1 LARAVFYLL
10 LFTFC
15 LCKEAP
21 VASDEI
27 RQTIESARDSY
38 REELDRTRRE
48 LNEVEVLVR
57 QGTVEVDKLSQREM
71 SVSNRVRD
79 LEVNLDRY
87 SKDDIKNIFTTAQEV
102 QMRLQIM
109 RGQLEQTQARQ
120 TTLRQRQT
128 TLNSFVDML
137 EQLAASVGSSSGASN
152 GGGNGGGGTEEL
164 IAGIIQSQEK
174 ERLRIS
180 LQMHDGPAQ
189 SMSNLVLRAEIC
201 QRLIDHDLDQ
211 ARSELTGLK
220 TAINT
225 TLQDTRKFI
234 FDLRP
239 MTLDDLGLVP
249 TLRRYVSQFGEK
261 SHLEVNLMIQ
271 NLDQRLPSHYEVTIF
286 RFVQEALNNVAKHA
300 SAHQARVL
308 LDVSNNTLQ
317 ILIED
322 DGGGFHV
329 NEMLAD
335 SSQRRNMGIASMRQQ
350 AEVLLRGEF
359 GIESA
364 IGRGTRVAA
373 TIPMP

>member
-1 LARAVFYLL
+1 MQ
-10 LFTFC
+10 
-15 LCKEAP
+15 K
-21 VASDEI
+21 
-27 RQTIESARDSY
+27 IERARDAY

-48 LNEVEVLVR
+48 ISEVEVLVR
-57 QGTVEVDKLSQREM
+57 QGSGEVEKLGQREL

-79 LEVNLDRY
+79 LEVNLDKY
-87 SKDDIKNIFTTAQEV
+87 SKEEIKNFFSAAQEV

-109 RGQLEQTQARQ
+109 RAQLEQVQAR
-120 TTLRQRQT
+120 R
-128 TLNSFVDML
+128 DML
-137 EQLAASVGSSSGASN
+137 RSHLSQLGEVIELLDDVSGAVST
-152 GGGNGGGGTEEL
+152 GGGGGGGASAADTETM
-164 IAGIIQSQEK
+164 IANIIQSQEN

-201 QRLIDHDLDQ
+201 QRLIDRDLDQ

-225 TLQDTRKFI
+225 TLQDTRRFI

-249 TLRRYVSQFGEK
+249 TLRRYTAQLGEK
-261 SHLEVNLMIQ
+261 SNLEINLMIQ
-271 NLDQRLPSHYEVTIF
+271 SLEQRLPSHYEVTIF
-286 RFVQEALNNVAKHA
+286 RFIQEALNNVVRHA
-300 SAHQARVL
+300 NANQVRLL
-308 LDVSNNTLQ
+308 LDVSGSTLQ

-322 DGGGFHV
+322 DGSGFHV
-329 NEMLAD
+329 NEVLD
-335 SSQRRNMGIASMRQQ
+335 SANARKNMGIAGMRQQ
-350 AEVLLRGEF
+350 VEALLRGEF

-364 IGRGTRVAA
+364 IGRGTRIAA

>member
-1 LARAVFYLL
+1 MPGDDMQQKIDESLA
-10 LFTFC
+10 
-15 LCKEAP
+15 
-21 VASDEI
+21 
-27 RQTIESARDSY
+27 SY
-38 REELDRTRRE
+38 RNELERTRRE
-48 LNEVEVLVR
+48 AQEVEVLVR
-57 QGTVEVDKLSQREM
+57 QSTVEVEKLSQREL

-79 LEVNLDRY
+79 LEVNLEKY
-87 SKDDIKNIFTTAQEV
+87 NKDEIKNFYTTAQEV

-109 RGQLEQTQARQ
+109 RGQLEQVQGRRDALKARQ
-120 TTLRQRQT
+120 SQLSGVVS
-128 TLNSFVDML
+128 LL
-137 EQLAASVGSSSGASN
+137 EEVSAFSQGGGKGQSSASN
-152 GGGNGGGGTEEL
+152 GVNTETM
-164 IAGIIQSQEK
+164 ITGIIQSQES

-211 ARSELTGLK
+211 ARAELNSLK

-249 TLRRYVSQFGEK
+249 TLRRYATQFGEK
-261 SHLEVNLMIQ
+261 SGLEVNLMVQ
-271 NLDQRLPSHYEVTIF
+271 NMEQRLPNHYEVMVF
-286 RFVQEALNNVAKHA
+286 RFIQEALNNVVKHA
-300 SAHQARVL
+300 SANQVRVL
-308 LDVSNNTLQ
+308 LDASGQTLQ

-322 DGGGFHV
+322 DGSGFHV
-329 NEMLAD
+329 NDTLANA
-335 SSQRRNMGIASMRQQ
+335 SARRSMGIASMRQQ
-350 AEVLLRGEF
+350 VEMLLRGEF

-373 TIPMP
+373 TIPLP